1 MNISGNTRKQHY
13 SMVLSRY
20 TSFLN
25 EIIGKTDTKK
35 EGEGGGGTKVP
46 SRNYFYTGSASFW

>member
-1 MNISGNTRKQHY
+1 MKKYMTTTSGGNNRKQHY
-13 SMVLSRY
+13 LVVISRY

-35 EGEGGGGTKVP
+35 EGEGGGGD
-46 SRNYFYTGSASFW
+46 